1 MSIEQFKDVILPLRQ
16 QADVRDGW
24 LRERL
29 DTVIPIVMSRTD
41 FDMWLIICREYNE
54 DPVIMSMLP
63 STAMSAR
70 RRTILVF
77 AKNDDG
83 TVDRFSVDRYGH
95 GEFFETQWKPEDG
108 EDQYACLARIIK
120 ERDPQKIGVNF
131 SKTFAFG
138 DGLTYTEAEQLS
150 QALGEEFMARC
161 SGAEALAVGW
171 LETRIEAEMA
181 AYPTMVAMGHAL
193 IREAFSSRVIQPGV
207 TTTDDVIWYMRQKIH
222 EMGLQAWFQPA
233 CEIQAPGQSFE
244 FLGKP
249 ARKLIMPGDMLWCDV
264 GFYYLGL
271 ATDQQNQAYVL
282 KAGET
287 DAPDGLKAALRDTNH
302 LQDIHM
308 RHMQIGLT
316 GNEVLEKTLN
326 EARTFGMNAQIYS
339 HPLGFHGHAAGPTI
353 GLWDQQG
360 GVPGRG
366 DYPVFDNT
374 AYSIELNL
382 RKSIP
387 EWDGQEVRIQL
398 EEDAIMMGGKMY
410 WLDERQHLEFHL
422 IGN

>member
-1 MSIEQFKDVILPLRQ
+1 MSIEQFKDLILPLRQ
-16 QADVRDGW
+16 QAEVRDRW
-24 LRERL
+24 LQERL
-29 DTVIPIVMSRTD
+29 ETVIPTVMNRSD

-63 STAMSAR
+63 ATAMSAR

-83 TVDRFSVDRYGH
+83 SIDRFSVDRYGH
-95 GEFFETQWKPEDG
+95 GEFFETQWNPDKE
-108 EDQYACLARIIK
+108 EQWACLARLIK

-138 DGLTYTEAEQLS
+138 DGLSYTEAEQLHD
-150 QALGEEFMARC
+150 ALGDELMARC

-171 LETRIEAEMA
+171 LETRIESEMV
-181 AYPTMVAMGHAL
+181 AYPNIVAMGHAL
-193 IREAFSSRVIQPGV
+193 IREAFSNRVIQAGV

-222 EMGLQAWFQPA
+222 EMGLQAWFHPA
-233 CEIQAPGQSFE
+233 CQIQAPGQSFE

-282 KAGET
+282 KRGES
-287 DAPDGLKAALRDTNH
+287 DAPEGLKSALRDTNH

-308 RHMQIGLT
+308 RHMELGST
-316 GNEVLEKTLN
+316 GNEVLSKTLK
-326 EARTFGMNAQIYS
+326 EAQIFDMKAQIYS

-360 GVPGRG
+360 GVAGRG
-366 DYPVFDNT
+366 DYPIYNNT

-382 RKSIP
+382 RKEIP

-398 EEDAIMMGGKMY
+398 EEDAIMRHGKMH
-410 WLDERQHLEFHL
+410 WLDDRQHREFHI
-422 IGN
+422 IG